1 MKKTRY
7 ILPSIIALLCC
18 SFLFWNQGTSAKMK
32 LSDFK
37 LTDIDGWPI
46 SIESLKGKTV
56 FLNIWATW
64 CGPCIAE
71 MPSIAKAQTVL
82 GNKVVFLLAS
92 EEDTERIRK
101 FEERRKT
108 GLLMVQLTN
117 GADFGFQAIPL
128 TLIFNEQGELKYREL
143 GARDWSTE
151 ESIRLIQKP

>member
-1 MKKTRY
+1 MKNTRY
-7 ILPSIIALLCC
+7 ILPAIIALLCC
-18 SFLFWNQGTSAKMK
+18 SFLYWGQSAPAKMK

-37 LTDIDGWPI
+37 LTDVNGK
-46 SIESLKGKTV
+46 SVSTESLKGKTV

-71 MPSIAKAQTVL
+71 MPSIAKARTLV
-82 GNKVVFLLAS
+82 GDKVVFLLAS
-92 EEDTERIRK
+92 EEETERIRK

-108 GLLMVQLTN
+108 GLPLVQLTN
-117 GADFGFQAIPL
+117 GGDFGFQAIPL
-128 TLIFNEQGELKYREL
+128 TLIFDGQGELKYREL